1 LPSPSK
7 PVSTR
12 EAYADELLVSGA
24 LRIGIHLGVKEV
36 EAFRLYRE
44 DLVRWS
50 ARMNLTALATPAQIV
65 RQGFLDSL
73 ACASLLPINARRIL
87 DVGSG
92 AGFPAIPLALANPDI
107 EFTLVESSRKKTT
120 FLRHIVRQLSLTR
133 VHLRPVRIETLVD
146 APEMVARFDAALAR
160 AVAPLP
166 DVIRLVLP
174 FLRPGGV
181 FLAQVGTGVKTGDAA
196 DGLSC
201 AGFEIVG
208 DRNVPLEFGKPGR
221 RVIALRKSTAR

>member
-1 LPSPSK
+1 MPSPSK

-24 LRIGIHLGVKEV
+24 LRIGIRLGVKEV

-73 ACASLLPINARRIL
+73 ACASLLPMNARRIL

-92 AGFPAIPLALANPDI
+92 AGFPAIPLALANP
-107 EFTLVESSRKKTT
+107 
-120 FLRHIVRQLSLTR
+120 
-133 VHLRPVRIETLVD
+133 
-146 APEMVARFDAALAR
+146 
-160 AVAPLP
+160 
-166 DVIRLVLP
+166 
-174 FLRPGGV
+174 
-181 FLAQVGTGVKTGDAA
+181 
-196 DGLSC
+196 
-201 AGFEIVG
+201 
-208 DRNVPLEFGKPGR
+208 
-221 RVIALRKSTAR
+221 